1 MIKTLKPS
9 TTEDDHPKLLCCF
22 PSSQANR
29 DCMSPEDC
37 WICAV
42 LESWQIFCQRTHLIR
57 HLPSHAS
64 RTYHMDNEQLEVWE
78 NKWDQSQNGNAP
90 RTLNSADFQLIGKD
104 TMKSLGIS
112 TNIIDGIFTWNELAI
127 PMVSKGHWTKHAI
140 NTFLHHFRKPT
151 PDSISL
157 DSIAAPTTTVVNPT
171 SNSNTTDTKFAM
183 LSAHISRSAP
193 LWRAQGR

>member
-1 MIKTLKPS
+1 
-9 TTEDDHPKLLCCF
+9 
-22 PSSQANR
+22 
-29 DCMSPEDC
+29 
-37 WICAV
+37 
-42 LESWQIFCQRTHLIR
+42 
-57 HLPSHAS
+57 
-64 RTYHMDNEQLEVWE
+64 
-78 NKWDQSQNGNAP
+78 
-90 RTLNSADFQLIGKD
+90 
-104 TMKSLGIS
+104 MKSLGIS